1 MSYLLGI
8 TEPSASPA
16 NRGGLAILAAA
27 RSASESVSSCTWPS
41 KQERLKLFNSLDD
54 KQQRQLKDQLAVQ
67 RREGWER
74 GCCRQGPEDWPRL
87 GEEMKKLN
95 ANDPKKLAEL
105 VRIVKLPP
113 DEGEKAH
120 LR

>member
-54 KQQRQLKDQLAVQ
+54 KQQRQLKDQLAVH
-67 RREGWER
+67 RDER
-74 GCCRQGPEDWPRL
+74 AGKEVV
-87 GEEMKKLN
+87 
-95 ANDPKKLAEL
+95 A
-105 VRIVKLPP
+105 VKDLKI
-113 DEGEKAH
+113 GHASEK
-120 LR
+120 R